1 VNTSPLVSVII
12 PCYNQ
17 GLYIEETLNS
27 VFIQTYDN
35 IEIIV
40 INDGSSDLLTKD
52 KLSKISADSRVKYLS
67 IENIGVS
74 AARNFAINISLG
86 DYIFPLDA
94 DDLISESYIEKA
106 VSLLVKDETID
117 LVYCRAV
124 YFGERSGE
132 IELGDYDL
140 KSMLCKNQIFN
151 SVLLRK
157 QKIIAIDGY
166 DENFK
171 LGWEDWDFYLRY
183 IGNSS
188 QVYKINEILFQYR
201 IKNESRNES
210 LISDRL
216 NLVERQLYY
225 KHINLYKNNFS
236 FPISR
241 IRNYESDKS
250 RIDDLNSCITNMKNS
265 LSFQVGSFITFPVR
279 IIYKFLLLCIK

>member
-1 VNTSPLVSVII
+1 MKTPPLVSVII

-27 VFIQTYDN
+27 VFSQTYDN

-40 INDGSSDLLTKD
+40 INDGSDDLLTTD
-52 KLSKISADSRVKYLS
+52 KLIKLSPDSRIKLLH
-67 IENIGVS
+67 IENRGVS

-94 DDLISESYIEKA
+94 DDLILETYLEKA
-106 VSLLVKDETID
+106 VSILEKNKSID
-117 LVYCRAV
+117 LVYCRAI
-124 YFGERSGE
+124 YFGERFGE
-132 IELGDYDL
+132 IDLGEYDL
-140 KSMLCKNQIFN
+140 KSMLCRNQIFN

-157 QKIIAIDGY
+157 EKFKDIDGY

-183 IGNSS
+183 ITDTS

-216 NLVERQLYY
+216 NLVERQLYQ
-225 KHINLYKNNFS
+225 KHINLYLNYFS

-241 IRNYESDKS
+241 IRNHKIDKNK
-250 RIDDLNSCITNMKNS
+250 IHDLKLSMRKMKKS
-265 LSFQVGSFITFPVR
+265 LSFQIGSFITFPVR

>member
-1 VNTSPLVSVII
+1 MSPLVSVII

-17 GLYIEETLNS
+17 GLYIEETLMS
-27 VFIQTYDN
+27 VFCQTFQN

-40 INDGSSDLLTKD
+40 IDDGSNDLLTKD

-67 IENIGVS
+67 IENRGVS

-94 DDLISESYIEKA
+94 DDLISETYIEKA
-106 VSLLVKDETID
+106 VSILEKDKSID
-117 LVYCRAV
+117 LVYCRAI
-124 YFGERSGE
+124 YFGERFGE
-132 IELGDYDL
+132 IDLGDYDL

-157 QKIIAIDGY
+157 ENIIAIDGY

-183 IGNSS
+183 ITDTS
-188 QVYKINEILFQYR
+188 QVYKINEILFKYR

-210 LISDRL
+210 LISERL
-216 NLVERQLYY
+216 NLVERQLYH
-225 KHINLYKNNFS
+225 KHINLYLNNFS
-236 FPISR
+236 YPISR
-241 IRNYESDKS
+241 IRNHEADKN
-250 RIDDLNSCITNMKNS
+250 RIDDLNLCITNMKKS

-279 IIYKFLLLCIK
+279 IIFKLLLLCIK

>member
-1 VNTSPLVSVII
+1 MKTLPLVSVII

-27 VFIQTYDN
+27 VFSQTYNN

-40 INDGSSDLLTKD
+40 INDGSDDLLTTD
-52 KLSKISADSRVKYLS
+52 KLFKLSSDSRIKILH
-67 IENIGVS
+67 IENKGVS

-94 DDLISESYIEKA
+94 DDLISETYIEKA
-106 VSLLVKDETID
+106 LSILEEDKSID

-132 IELGDYDL
+132 IDLGDYDL
-140 KSMLCKNQIFN
+140 KSMLCRNQIIN

-157 QKIIAIDGY
+157 NKIIAIDGY

-183 IGNSS
+183 IKDIS
-188 QVYKINEILFQYR
+188 QVHKINEILFKYR
-201 IKNESRNES
+201 IKTESRNES
-210 LISDRL
+210 LIFERL
-216 NLVERQLYY
+216 NLVEQQLYH
-225 KHINLYKNNFS
+225 KHINLYLNHFS

-241 IRNYESDKS
+241 IRNHESDKN
-250 RIDDLNSCITNMKNS
+250 RIDDLNSCITNMKKS
-265 LSFQVGSFITFPVR
+265 LSFRVGSFVTFPAR